1 MAVEYP
7 TEAQVLDWMT
17 SLSNWG
23 RWGEGDQSG
32 CLNLITPSKRT
43 QAAALV
49 RDVSGS
55 ALHGGQRRGS
65 GYRSAGTHTSAKRRG
80 RVHWHGLSRSDDHAH
95 RRLVSLFVAG
105 QDVQWQAR
113 QHDYIA

>member
-32 CLNLITPSKRT
+32 CLNLITPSK
-43 QAAALV
+43 
-49 RDVSGS
+49 
-55 ALHGGQRRGS
+55 
-65 GYRSAGTHTSAKRRG
+65 
-80 RVHWHGLSRSDDHAH
+80 
-95 RRLVSLFVAG
+95 
-105 QDVQWQAR
+105 
-113 QHDYIA
+113 